1 MQLNSYIAQNGAPLS
16 ILRAF
21 HESYTVQGHAGSIIL
36 NTMQKLILNYI
47 YASASARTHLLKFM
61 SMSTIVMYIR
71 IFILGI
77 YNAHE
82 EGKRMCCNF

>member
-1 MQLNSYIAQNGAPLS
+1 MR
-16 ILRAF
+16 LRLRLRL
-21 HESYTVQGHAGSIIL
+21 HEHTRL
-36 NTMQKLILNYI
+36 
-47 YASASARTHLLKFM
+47 M

-82 EGKRMCCNF
+82 EGKRMCCNFWTKRFLNRE